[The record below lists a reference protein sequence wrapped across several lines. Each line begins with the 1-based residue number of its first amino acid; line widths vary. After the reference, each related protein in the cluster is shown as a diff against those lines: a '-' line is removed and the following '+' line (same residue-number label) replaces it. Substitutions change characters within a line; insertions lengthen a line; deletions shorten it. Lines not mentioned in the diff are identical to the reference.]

1 MVATP
6 KKNVPRGSVL
16 DKNIRRVKFNK
27 DIIIGGKFLNG
38 KKIASDQGNMK
49 NITKVKLARGG

>member
-1 MVATP
+1 MAATS

-27 DIIIGGKFLNG
+27 DIIISGNFLNG
-38 KKIASDQGNMK
+38 KQIVSEQGNTK
-49 NITKVKLARGG
+49 NITKVKLATGG

>member
-1 MVATP
+1 MAATS
-6 KKNVPRGSVL
+6 KKNVPRGLVL
-16 DKNIRRVKFNK
+16 DKNIRRVRFNE

-38 KKIASDQGNMK
+38 KQIASDQGNTN